1 MQITGD
7 VTSIIYKN
15 EVNSYTIA
23 EFETEEELTTIVR
36 VFAICKCGRFF
47 ECDWKICRAQRIWK
61 AI

>member
-1 MQITGD
+1 MQITGN

-36 VFAICKCGRFF
+36 IFAICKCRRFIK
-47 ECDWKICRAQRIWK
+47 CDREICRT
-61 AI
+61 

>member
-36 VFAICKCGRFF
+36 IFTICKCGRFF
-47 ECDWKICRAQRIWK
+47 ECDWKICRA
-61 AI
+61 